1 MQTHLFTAAKQRKN
15 YCDIIHTR
23 WFIVYFMCKCLSL
36 LCLCFQKYAVSKMR
50 RPLLAALWCVDRK
63 RDSTA
68 VFTNMFSWVNTQD
81 RGTRPCCKQSSS
93 QCHQRADEEKYFGF
107 IISRVHYSQDV
118 RGVCLRCVAVCLGQ
132 FEDEKKPKR
141 RATARFVSCQFHKLS
156 LTDVLASKK
165 PCFGP
170 FLW

>member
-1 MQTHLFTAAKQRKN
+1 MYNRLVVNANTPVYSCQAATH
-15 YCDIIHTR
+15 
-23 WFIVYFMCKCLSL
+23 WFIVYFICKCLSL

-63 RDSTA
+63 RDTTA

-81 RGTRPCCKQSSS
+81 RGTRPRCKQSSS
-93 QCHQRADEEKYFGF
+93 QCHQRGDEEKYFGF

-132 FEDEKKPKR
+132 FEEGKKSLKDL
-141 RATARFVSCQFHKLS
+141 FHVSFTNS
-156 LTDVLASKK
+156 L
-165 PCFGP
+165 
-170 FLW
+170 